1 MEYFLISNI
10 TLLFFYGFYRI
21 GLKHL
26 TFFNLNRWYILLSVL
41 GAYLLPLP
49 LLFQEATST
58 IYLPLIDL
66 NQPVVEPESIVMVL
80 DSVEGFG
87 HQYGIWLSKL
97 YWVGVAVGLILLCYR
112 LIRVLS
118 DRSDD
123 NDYRSYNFFNR
134 IRLGREVSQ
143 EDAIRQH
150 EILHMRSGHS
160 YDLVFLE
167 LIQLFNWFNPI
178 FYLLKRELKLQQEYW
193 VDEHFSNQKV
203 EYAEKLLAYAMR
215 VPISQFTHEFSN
227 QSILKE
233 RVAMLFKEKSQP
245 SGKKYYLLSIPIGLI
260 VLVFSLNLSAYSF
273 AGNISSGIYPQ
284 TTLQEKVHD
293 YDQVEVK
300 PRYPGGFD
308 AFRRE
313 IGQTVEYP
321 EEALKAGARGTV
333 EISFVVHQD
342 GKIGEVE
349 VIKDVGHG
357 LGAAVLVAVSK
368 RKDWTAGE
376 IQGNPVN
383 VRYSL
388 PVRFDLSAHQN

>member
-1 MEYFLISNI
+1 MEYFLISNT
-10 TLLFFYGFYRI
+10 TLLAFYGFYRI

-49 LLFQEATST
+49 LLFQEATSA

-66 NQPVVEPESIVMVL
+66 NQSVVEPKPIVAVL
-80 DSVEGFG
+80 DSVEEFK

-97 YWVGVAVGLILLCYR
+97 YWVGVAVGLMLLCYR

-118 DRSDD
+118 DRGDD
-123 NDYRSYNFFNR
+123 NGYRSYNFFNR

-143 EDAIRQH
+143 EEAIRQH
-150 EILHMRSGHS
+150 EVLHMRSGHS

-167 LIQLFNWFNPI
+167 LVQLFNWFNPI

-203 EYAEKLLAYAMR
+203 EYAEKLLAYAMH

-233 RVAMLFKEKSQP
+233 RIAMLFKEKSQP
-245 SGKKYYLLSIPIGLI
+245 NGKKYYLLSIPIALI
-260 VLVFSLNLSAYSF
+260 ALVSSLNLSAYSL
-273 AGNISSGIYPQ
+273 ADDISSGIYPQ
-284 TTLQEKVHD
+284 ATPQEKVHD
-293 YDQVEVK
+293 YDRVEVK

-313 IGQTVEYP
+313 VAQTVEYP
-321 EEALKAGARGTV
+321 EEALKAGVRGVV
-333 EISFVVHQD
+333 EVSFVVDQD
-342 GKIGEVE
+342 GKVGEME
-349 VIKDVGHG
+349 VIRDLGHG
-357 LGAAVLVAVSK
+357 LGTAVLEAVSK
-368 RKDWTAGE
+368 RKDWTAGT
-376 IQGNPVN
+376 IHGKPVN
-383 VRYSL
+383 VRYLL
-388 PVRFDLSAHQN
+388 PIRFDLSAH